1 MVSVLIVEDEGLFRD
16 MLKISLNSL
25 PGMEVVEAVSDGGAA
40 IETAGQLQPDVVLM
54 DIELG
59 SEPNGIEAGK
69 SIKQSHEDMGIII
82 LSAHKDRQYLNMMA
96 ADEYSGWS
104 YLLKQSVTDA
114 GALVRA
120 IEGAT
125 SGLVV
130 MDPTVVNSMNPVPV
144 R

>member
-69 SIKQSHEDMGIII
+69 SIKQSHEDMGVII

-104 YLLKQSVTDA
+104 YLLK
-114 GALVRA
+114 
-120 IEGAT
+120 
-125 SGLVV
+125 
-130 MDPTVVNSMNPVPV
+130 
-144 R
+144 